1 MAQIVDITL
10 PDRGTK
16 NLGALGSILPYP
28 INKSIA
34 ALRPFE
40 RDPRSIFFY
49 SCEEKAI
56 EPPCLLFQHTHFYLH
71 TIPAKEGNAPT
82 CHLWERILHR
92 NHYARYPLLQD
103 EFGTRGCFSI
113 VRAGLKTN
121 VQGALSNPFL
131 IFGAYRC
138 KAIYLSMRLS
148 GSVVIALPYNPILIH
163 KESPHKRIGRSI
175 TRS

>member
-10 PDRGTK
+10 PDGGTK
-16 NLGALGSILPYP
+16 NLGTLGSILSYP
-28 INKSIA
+28 IDKAIT

-56 EPPCLLFQHTHFYLH
+56 EPPCLLFQHPHFYLH
-71 TIPAKEGNAPT
+71 AIAAKEGNALS
-82 CHLWERILHR
+82 CYLRERILHG

-131 IFGAYRC
+131 IFGAY
-138 KAIYLSMRLS
+138 
-148 GSVVIALPYNPILIH
+148 
-163 KESPHKRIGRSI
+163 
-175 TRS
+175 